1 MATKKKKNNTN
12 NYSTKQDNVPAD
24 GDLRRTMIE
33 QFIADNQD
41 DNEMFEVIEVVPYDG
56 EQMVRSRSKRGSGG
70 DKNK

>member
-41 DNEMFEVIEVVPYDG
+41 DDEMFEVIEVVPYEG